1 MELKQYINRA
11 WAIYKKLLVKKA
23 HLDSLSNVISKYG
36 EREIETYPTGNSS
49 ETMALRWSE
58 LKKDCDELEWRLL
71 CIDRETDEILK
82 KLSNPS
88 QYQVLYLRYV
98 RRLSWGDIPEALHYS
113 QQNVYK
119 LHKAGLDELDRLTGY
134 ADWTDE
140 KGDET

>member
-71 CIDRETDEILK
+71 CIDR
-82 KLSNPS
+82 
-88 QYQVLYLRYV
+88 YV